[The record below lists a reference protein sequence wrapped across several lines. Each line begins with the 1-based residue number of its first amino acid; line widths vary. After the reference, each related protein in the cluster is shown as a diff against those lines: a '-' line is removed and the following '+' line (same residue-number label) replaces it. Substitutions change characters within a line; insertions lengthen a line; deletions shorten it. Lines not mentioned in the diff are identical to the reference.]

1 MLDINRYRLNL
12 YELLYKYPLCNYM
25 TKTEDVYRRT
35 QVMFIGGKEKAV
47 ETYKTMF
54 WASQYPDSILHMTY
68 CGEAEEIDYVKGIFE
83 DKVMFPAFDEYLEK
97 GYAEEPDYIDDNG
110 ILTDTRYHYIIIA
123 TGDAYKDWE
132 LLVKLESVYGNSS
145 DFGKQVMLAV
155 YNAGLADKL
164 ASLNWDKVSKNVNI
178 IQFEMSDQQ
187 IKSSDLKRVAANM
200 NLAYSLMYDQRL
212 NVESNLKEFDNMC
225 NEEFEIIN
233 SDKYDADSSY
243 ASAVSISSKLAYCL
257 EYAKES
263 GLDTEYNGNEAVSI
277 LTTAIARNNDLY
289 KQLYYWEHKRWNA
302 YMVMRGYRQPQK
314 DEWDF
319 VYSHG
324 NKNVDIKRK
333 LHVCLCESG
342 KQLNQDMNNP
352 SFWKSV
358 KNKLDPLDYVSYS
371 CNLIASNKTKEIEN
385 NIYNKYSFLN
395 GILFKEL
402 KESIENLFLD
412 VGNANDDFRRT
423 YNFYLQFPEVQSNRI
438 IREQFEQL
446 NEDINVVIIRNK
458 HIDFFKYDAQL
469 VKLIPFV
476 LWYGRK
482 YSEVFVFSQGI
493 AAKDVIIPTLLYAK
507 QAYFVSDTVVD
518 KYKMVI
524 KRYFEERGDN
534 TKVQFISYDE
544 MLKLVDSKRIDNY
557 VITGEGEEKE
567 DFIST
572 KNKVVNVRYD
582 IQKNE
587 IKNRIFVGLNNQSIS
602 VREFIRLQGGDVQA
616 EYRDTL
622 SRKTY
627 AEYEKLFWN
636 FSETRN
642 SGTYKYVPWNKV
654 IKIFTEDSRQK
665 NGALQIENKNVLL
678 TANNKDMIYVC
689 DICLSQEKYLNNLLD
704 NFLITLSDYHLIG
717 NFNVVLKDKNVNIQF
732 ITYHKEICEIVESY
746 QKQDAE
752 CIIADLVMGKK
763 KLNRNDLI
771 IQYSKD
777 ICIAIDKS
785 KNRNEFRAQY
795 YEPLLKELKSLGAIY
810 DYQVKD
816 GMLISVLIKD
826 MRIILNLFEKEGD
839 IFEKIAYHRFRNS
852 AFFDDVRN
860 GVYFYWNRDIY
871 DRASQQKKLKNMLDD
886 ISKADIVGLID
897 ADTFCEV
904 HNKVYSTEI
913 FDYDKSQV
921 SNEIDVIATRGMQA
935 YFISCK
941 AASDIVMGYELE
953 IANHAKNAGAVP
965 VLCTS
970 KKLSNNSD
978 AVLSRASEV
987 DKIVFIGKDELMEQN
1002 DFNNQIEQ
1010 LMLI

>member
-1 MLDINRYRLNL
+1 M
-12 YELLYKYPLCNYM
+12 
-25 TKTEDVYRRT
+25 
-35 QVMFIGGKEKAV
+35 
-47 ETYKTMF
+47 
-54 WASQYPDSILHMTY
+54 
-68 CGEAEEIDYVKGIFE
+68 
-83 DKVMFPAFDEYLEK
+83 
-97 GYAEEPDYIDDNG
+97 
-110 ILTDTRYHYIIIA
+110 
-123 TGDAYKDWE
+123 
-132 LLVKLESVYGNSS
+132 
-145 DFGKQVMLAV
+145 
-155 YNAGLADKL
+155 
-164 ASLNWDKVSKNVNI
+164 
-178 IQFEMSDQQ
+178 
-187 IKSSDLKRVAANM
+187 
-200 NLAYSLMYDQRL
+200 
-212 NVESNLKEFDNMC
+212 
-225 NEEFEIIN
+225 
-233 SDKYDADSSY
+233 
-243 ASAVSISSKLAYCL
+243 
-257 EYAKES
+257 
-263 GLDTEYNGNEAVSI
+263 
-277 LTTAIARNNDLY
+277 
-289 KQLYYWEHKRWNA
+289 
-302 YMVMRGYRQPQK
+302 
-314 DEWDF
+314 
-319 VYSHG
+319 
-324 NKNVDIKRK
+324 
-333 LHVCLCESG
+333 
-342 KQLNQDMNNP
+342 
-352 SFWKSV
+352 
-358 KNKLDPLDYVSYS
+358 
-371 CNLIASNKTKEIEN
+371 
-385 NIYNKYSFLN
+385 
-395 GILFKEL
+395 
-402 KESIENLFLD
+402 FLD

-423 YNFYLQFPEVQSNRI
+423 YNFYLQIPEVQSNRI

-446 NEDINVVIIRNK
+446 NEEMNVVIIRNK

-476 LWYGRK
+476 IWYGRK
-482 YSEVFVFSQGI
+482 YSEVFVFSKGI
-493 AAKDVIIPTLLYAK
+493 AANDVIIPTLLYAK

-544 MLKLVDSKRIDNY
+544 MLKLVDNKSIDNY

-704 NFLITLSDYHLIG
+704 NFLIILSDYHLIG

-763 KLNRNDLI
+763 NLNRNDLI

-795 YEPLLKELKSLGAIY
+795 YEPLLKELKSLGAIC
-810 DYQVKD
+810 DYQVK
-816 GMLISVLIKD
+816 
-826 MRIILNLFEKEGD
+826 
-839 IFEKIAYHRFRNS
+839 
-852 AFFDDVRN
+852 
-860 GVYFYWNRDIY
+860 
-871 DRASQQKKLKNMLDD
+871 
-886 ISKADIVGLID
+886 
-897 ADTFCEV
+897 
-904 HNKVYSTEI
+904 
-913 FDYDKSQV
+913 
-921 SNEIDVIATRGMQA
+921 RGM
-935 YFISCK
+935 
-941 AASDIVMGYELE
+941 
-953 IANHAKNAGAVP
+953 
-965 VLCTS
+965 
-970 KKLSNNSD
+970 
-978 AVLSRASEV
+978 
-987 DKIVFIGKDELMEQN
+987 
-1002 DFNNQIEQ
+1002 
-1010 LMLI
+1010 

>member
-12 YELLYKYPLCNYM
+12 YSLLYKNPLCEYM
-25 TKTEDVYRRT
+25 IKLENGSNRMN
-35 QVMFIGGKEKAV
+35 VMFIGDKEKAV

-54 WASQYPDSILHMTY
+54 WASQYPGSMLHMTY
-68 CGEAEEIDYVKGIFE
+68 CGEAEEIDYVKEIFE
-83 DKVMFPAFDEYLEK
+83 DKVMFPALAEYLEK
-97 GYAEEPDYIDDNG
+97 GYAEKLDYIDDNG
-110 ILTDTRYHYIIIA
+110 ILTDTRYHCIIIA

-145 DFGKQVMLAV
+145 DSGNQVMLAV
-155 YNAGLADKL
+155 YNDGLADKL

-212 NVESNLKEFDNMC
+212 NIDSNLKEFDNMC

-257 EYAKES
+257 EYSKEN
-263 GLDTEYNGNEAVSI
+263 GLDMEYNGNKAVSI
-277 LTTAIARNNDLY
+277 LTTAIAQNNDLY

-314 DEWDF
+314 EEWDF

-342 KQLNQDMNNP
+342 KQLNQDMNKP
-352 SFWKSV
+352 SFWKSI

-371 CNLIASNKTKEIEN
+371 CNLIASNKAKEIEN
-385 NIYNKYSFLN
+385 NIYSKYSFLN

-423 YNFYLQFPEVQSNRI
+423 YNFYLQLPEVQSNRI

-446 NEDINVVIIRNK
+446 NEEMNVVIIRNK

-476 LWYGRK
+476 IWYGRK
-482 YSEVFVFSQGI
+482 YSEVFVFSKGI
-493 AAKDVIIPTLLYAK
+493 AANDVIIPTLLYAK
-507 QAYFVSDTVVD
+507 QAYFVSDNVTD
-518 KYKMVI
+518 KYKMVV

-534 TKVQFISYDE
+534 TKVQFISYNE
-544 MLKLVDSKRIDNY
+544 MLELVDNKSIDNY
-557 VITGEGEEKE
+557 VITGDGEEKE
-567 DFIST
+567 DFISK

-582 IQKNE
+582 IKKNE

-642 SGTYKYVPWNKV
+642 SGTYKYIPWNKV

-665 NGALQIENKNVLL
+665 NGVIQIENKNVIL
-678 TANNKDMIYVC
+678 TANNKNMIYVC
-689 DICLSQEKYLNNLLD
+689 NICIAQEKYLNNLLD
-704 NFLITLSDYHLIG
+704 NFLITLCDYHLIG

-732 ITYHKEICEIVESY
+732 ITYHKEICEIIESY

-752 CIIADLVMGKK
+752 CIIADLVIGKK
-763 KLNRNDLI
+763 NLNRNDLI
-771 IQYSKD
+771 LQYSKD
-777 ICIAIDKS
+777 FCIAIDKS

-810 DYQVKD
+810 NYHVKD

-839 IFEKIAYHRFRNS
+839 IFEKIVYHRFRNS

-860 GVYFYWNRDIY
+860 GVYFYWNRDTY
-871 DRASQQKKLKNMLDD
+871 DRTSQQKKLKNMIDD

-935 YFISCK
+935 YFVSCK

-987 DKIVFIGKDELMEQN
+987 DKIVFISKDELMEQN
-1002 DFNNQIEQ
+1002 SFNNQIE
-1010 LMLI
+1010 

>member
-83 DKVMFPAFDEYLEK
+83 DKVMFPAFDEYLDK
-97 GYAEEPDYIDDNG
+97 GYAEKLDYVNDNE
-110 ILTDTRYHYIIIA
+110 ILIDTRYHYIIIA

-145 DFGKQVMLAV
+145 DSGKQVMLAV
-155 YNAGLADKL
+155 YNDGLADKL

-212 NVESNLKEFDNMC
+212 NIDSNLKKFDNMC

-257 EYAKES
+257 EYSKEN
-263 GLDTEYNGNEAVSI
+263 GLDTEYNGNKAVSI
-277 LTTAIARNNDLY
+277 LTTAIAQNNDLY

-314 DEWDF
+314 EEWDF

-342 KQLNQDMNNP
+342 KQLNQDMNKP
-352 SFWKSV
+352 SFWKSI

-371 CNLIASNKTKEIEN
+371 CNLIASNKAKEIEN
-385 NIYNKYSFLN
+385 NIYSKYSFLN

-423 YNFYLQFPEVQSNRI
+423 YNFYLQIPEVQSNRI

-446 NEDINVVIIRNK
+446 NEEMNVVIIRNK

-476 LWYGRK
+476 IWYGRK
-482 YSEVFVFSQGI
+482 YSEVFVFSKGI
-493 AAKDVIIPTLLYAK
+493 AANDVIIPTLLYAK

-544 MLKLVDSKRIDNY
+544 MLKLVDNKSIDNY

-587 IKNRIFVGLNNQSIS
+587 IKNR
-602 VREFIRLQGGDVQA
+602 RL
-616 EYRDTL
+616 
-622 SRKTY
+622 
-627 AEYEKLFWN
+627 
-636 FSETRN
+636 
-642 SGTYKYVPWNKV
+642 
-654 IKIFTEDSRQK
+654 
-665 NGALQIENKNVLL
+665 
-678 TANNKDMIYVC
+678 
-689 DICLSQEKYLNNLLD
+689 
-704 NFLITLSDYHLIG
+704 
-717 NFNVVLKDKNVNIQF
+717 
-732 ITYHKEICEIVESY
+732 
-746 QKQDAE
+746 
-752 CIIADLVMGKK
+752 
-763 KLNRNDLI
+763 
-771 IQYSKD
+771 
-777 ICIAIDKS
+777 
-785 KNRNEFRAQY
+785 
-795 YEPLLKELKSLGAIY
+795 
-810 DYQVKD
+810 
-816 GMLISVLIKD
+816 
-826 MRIILNLFEKEGD
+826 
-839 IFEKIAYHRFRNS
+839 
-852 AFFDDVRN
+852 
-860 GVYFYWNRDIY
+860 
-871 DRASQQKKLKNMLDD
+871 
-886 ISKADIVGLID
+886 
-897 ADTFCEV
+897 
-904 HNKVYSTEI
+904 
-913 FDYDKSQV
+913 
-921 SNEIDVIATRGMQA
+921 
-935 YFISCK
+935 
-941 AASDIVMGYELE
+941 
-953 IANHAKNAGAVP
+953 
-965 VLCTS
+965 
-970 KKLSNNSD
+970 NSD
-978 AVLSRASEV
+978 
-987 DKIVFIGKDELMEQN
+987 K
-1002 DFNNQIEQ
+1002 
-1010 LMLI
+1010 